1 MKLFYNTG
9 SRIVGIA
16 LLAGLWSLA
25 CSSDE
30 GDNTTTTGGK
40 ASVGGA
46 AATGGKTGVTG
57 GKTGVT
63 GGASSTARTGGA
75 PAIGGA
81 AAGGASSST
90 APKTGGAS
98 AIGGTGNVG
107 TTAVGGVTS
116 VGGASA
122 STHVGG
128 ATGVGGSTT
137 GGNTGDGGPAADA
150 GVACDGCLKLYV
162 PFATA
167 EGLLPTAEKGTG
179 TDFVYDF
186 GASTPEDLSTSVVTA
201 RVYVDTFS
209 TTGGLRL
216 YAINDNSPTYS
227 SAYETW
233 TNLTDLNGGWHV
245 LTLNFATMGAAGD
258 AGTGFDKSKVRWLGL
273 NINSGDGFGTAGASG
288 ASLLEEVA
296 VYVDSIQFSDHV
308 HADFTFDANAVDG
321 FAINKY
327 SSPVAGS
334 LLNGVPVAN

>member
-1 MKLFYNTG
+1 MKLSCITG
-9 SRIVGIA
+9 SRIVGVA
-16 LLAGLWSLA
+16 LLAGLWTLA

-30 GDNTTTTGGK
+30 GDTTTTTGGK

-46 AATGGKTGVTG
+46 TATGGKTGVTG
-57 GKTGVT
+57 GT
-63 GGASSTARTGGA
+63 SSTAKTGGA
-75 PAIGGA
+75 PATGGA
-81 AAGGASSST
+81 VAAGGASSST

-98 AIGGTGNVG
+98 AIGGTANVG

-116 VGGASA
+116 VGATGG
-122 STHVGG
+122 THVGG
-128 ATGVGGSTT
+128 ATGLGGSTT
-137 GGNTGDGGPAADA
+137 GGNTSDGGPAADA

-167 EGLLPTAEKGTG
+167 EGLLPAAEKGTG

-186 GASTPEDLSTSVVTA
+186 GAGTPEDLSTSVVTA

-288 ASLLEEVA
+288 ASLLDEVT
-296 VYVDSIQFSDHV
+296 VYVDSIEFSDHV

-334 LLNGVPVAN
+334 LLNGTPVAN

>member
-1 MKLFYNTG
+1 MKLSCIAG
-9 SRIVGIA
+9 SRIVGVA

-30 GDNTTTTGGK
+30 GDTTTTTGGK
-40 ASVGGA
+40 AGVGGA
-46 AATGGKTGVTG
+46 TSTG

-63 GGASSTARTGGA
+63 GGASSTAKTGGA
-75 PAIGGA
+75 PATGGA
-81 AAGGASSST
+81 VAAGGATSST

-98 AIGGTGNVG
+98 AIGGTGNLG

-116 VGGASA
+116 VGGA
-122 STHVGG
+122 HVGG
-128 ATGVGGSTT
+128 ATAVGGTIAV
-137 GGNTGDGGPAADA
+137 GGNTSDGGPAPDA
-150 GVACDGCLKLYV
+150 GVTCDGCLKLYV
-162 PFATA
+162 PFATT

-186 GASTPEDLSTSVVTA
+186 GAGTPEDLSTSVVTA

-216 YAINDNSPTYS
+216 YALNDNSPTYS
-227 SAYETW
+227 SDYSTW
-233 TNLTDLNGGWHV
+233 VNLKDLNGGWHE
-245 LTLNFATMGAAGD
+245 LTLDLAAVAAVGD

-273 NINSGDGFGTAGASG
+273 NINSGDGYGTTVASG
-288 ASLLEEVA
+288 GSLLDEVT
-296 VYVDSIQFSDHV
+296 VYVDSVNFSDHV

-334 LLNGVPVAN
+334 LLNGAPVAN